1 MTPTKELTYERFEG
15 EEAAGQLDTFIAAY
29 EEVYEEP
36 PYSEGPSD
44 VAEFI
49 SHYQV
54 HAQRAG
60 MRLIIARD
68 GDEVVGFTYGY
79 LLPADSSWWANV
91 QEDLAEDFTR
101 EDGSRTWVILE
112 LAVRKPWRR
121 LGVAARLHALLLD
134 GLDVER
140 VTLTV
145 RPEPEAVAA
154 QSAYAAWGYRE
165 VGLSHPWEEA
175 PFYTAMVLDLPKRE
189 A

>member
-1 MTPTKELTYERFEG
+1 MKPAELTYETFEA
-15 EEAAGQLDTFIAAY
+15 EEAAGQLDTFLAAY

-36 PYSEGPSD
+36 PYREGPSD

-49 SHYQV
+49 QHYQV
-54 HAQRAG
+54 HAKRAG

-79 LLPADSSWWANV
+79 LLPADSSWWANI
-91 QEDLAEDFTR
+91 QDADLSEDFTR
-101 EDGSRTWVILE
+101 ETGTRTWVILE
-112 LAVRKPWRR
+112 LAVRKAWRR
-121 LGVAARLHALLLD
+121 LGIAKTLHALLLH

-145 RPEPEAVAA
+145 RPEPEAKAA

-175 PFYTAMVLDLPKRE
+175 PFYTAMVLNLDEP
-189 A
+189 AT